1 VTVTGAPLR
10 ARWRG
15 VHATGDR
22 GFTALEATV
31 AIPVAFTLIL
41 ITVQFVLIWHARHV
55 ATDAAQDGLHT
66 STGYRSTAA
75 AGRAVATDQLAKVA
89 PHLLSGTTVAVD
101 RGPTTVT
108 VRVTGTVASV
118 VPMLSFHVTE
128 TAAGPIEQYQPHP

>member
-1 VTVTGAPLR
+1 MTVTGAPLR

>member
-1 VTVTGAPLR
+1 MTVTGAPLR

-22 GFTALEATV
+22 GFTALEATI

-101 RGPTTVT
+101 RGTTTVT

>member
-1 VTVTGAPLR
+1 MTGPVRRRCRRL
-10 ARWRG
+10 
-15 VHATGDR
+15 HTSSDR
-22 GFTALEATV
+22 GFTALEATI

-41 ITVQFVLIWHARHV
+41 ISVQFVLIWHARHV

-66 STGYRSTAA
+66 STGYRSTPA
-75 AGRAVATDQLAKVA
+75 AGHAVATDQLAKVA

-118 VPMLSFHVTE
+118 VPLLSFHVTE
-128 TAAGPIEQYQPHP
+128 TA

>member
-1 VTVTGAPLR
+1 MTVTGDPVR
-10 ARWRG
+10 ARWRR

-22 GFTALEATV
+22 GFTALEATI

-75 AGRAVATDQLAKVA
+75 AGRAVATEQLAKVA
-89 PHLLSGTTVAVD
+89 PHLLSSTTVAVD

-118 VPMLSFHVTE
+118 VPLLSFHLTE
-128 TAAGPIEQYQPHP
+128 TAAGPIEQYQPHQ